1 METDPYRWIQALRAS
16 HDALVTQVL
25 ALSPEQLSDESY
37 CKGWTLGQ
45 VLSHIGSGAEIGL
58 TNLERALGGAA
69 PLGGDDFQVIW
80 GRWNALSQADK
91 ASEMVIWDR
100 RNVSVIQGL
109 DEQTLSTLRM
119 PFFTGTEIDVAT
131 LAGFRLSEHAVHS
144 WDVAVTLDPQA
155 EILESSVAL
164 LIDRLG
170 FIVWR
175 LAKAAEASGPRRI
188 EIRTTDPERR
198 FLLTL
203 DDKASWAEGEA
214 AEADDAAVDASL
226 ALPAAALI
234 RLLYGRLDPDHTP
247 AEVKTEGEADLDE
260 LRRVFPGF

>member
-1 METDPYRWIQALRAS
+1 METDPHRWIRARRAS
-16 HDALVTQVL
+16 HDALVAQVL
-25 ALSPEQLSDESY
+25 ALSPEQLSAESY
-37 CKGWTLGQ
+37 CTGWDLGQ

-58 TNLERALGGAA
+58 THLERALVGAA
-69 PLGGDDFQVIW
+69 PLGRDDFPVIW
-80 GRWNALSQADK
+80 GQWNALNQADK
-91 ASEMVIWDR
+91 ASRMVVWDR

-109 DEQTLSTLRM
+109 DDHTVSTLRM
-119 PFFTGTEIDVAT
+119 PFFTGTEVDVAT
-131 LAGFRLSEHAVHS
+131 LVGFRLSEHAVHA
-144 WDVAVTLDPQA
+144 WDVAVSFDPEA

-164 LIDRLG
+164 LVDRLG
-170 FIVWR
+170 LIVAR
-175 LAKAAEASGPRRI
+175 LGKPAEAGAPKRI
-188 EIRTTDPERR
+188 EIRTTDPERH

-214 AEADDAAVDASL
+214 ATAHGAAVDGSL

-247 AEVKTEGEADLDE
+247 AAVKTEGAAVLDE